1 MVGGARLR
9 IREYK
14 RDKLVGKMTILV
26 WDIPKLLCLW
36 EIKVKMSID
45 AMSLE
50 LRRKTEVRGGV
61 GI

>member
-14 RDKLVGKMTILV
+14 RDKLVGKMTTSV
-26 WDIPKLLCLW
+26 WLCLW
-36 EIKVKMSID
+36 EIKVKMSTD